1 MKNNLLVEKKKS
13 LLSKRR
19 ESGGYIFILPWF
31 IGALIFFIYP
41 FIQSIYF
48 AFCDLTF
55 SEKGLVKKF
64 TGLEN
69 FRVVFFEN
77 PEVFQKLVDS
87 VTQMLTELVLII
99 TLSFILSIILNQNF
113 HGKTFARAV
122 FALPLIV
129 SSGVLL
135 SIFKT
140 SVFSQSQE
148 AIAETT
154 VFQAS
159 GVQAM
164 LESAGVGQGL
174 INTIVGWV
182 NSLVDMLWKSGVQ
195 IIVFLSGIQSIPP
208 SYYEVC
214 DIEGA
219 TAWQRFWRVTFPIM
233 MPFCFLNIIYTII
246 DSFTYQSNPVML
258 QIMQY
263 FGNLQYAFS
272 NALALAYFVV
282 IIIIIGIIA
291 KLISGHIVYIDK

>member
-77 PEVFQKLVDS
+77 PEVFQKLVNS

-113 HGKTFARAV
+113 HGKTVARAV

>member
-258 QIMQY
+258 QIIQY
-263 FGNLQYAFS
+263 FSNLQYAFS

>member
-31 IGALIFFIYP
+31 IGALIFFIYQ

-159 GVQAM
+159 GIQAM

>member
-77 PEVFQKLVDS
+77 PEVFQKLVNS

>member
-77 PEVFQKLVDS
+77 PEVFQKLVNS

-135 SIFKT
+135 SIFKS

>member
-41 FIQSIYF
+41 FIQSIYS

-55 SEKGLVKKF
+55 SEKGLIKEF
-64 TGLEN
+64 IGLEN

-77 PEVFQKLVDS
+77 PEVSQKLVNS
-87 VTQMLTELVLII
+87 VAQMLTELVLII

-113 HGKTFARAV
+113 HGKAFARAV

>member
-77 PEVFQKLVDS
+77 PEVFQKLVNS

-174 INTIVGWV
+174 VNTIVGWV

>member
-55 SEKGLVKKF
+55 SEKGLIKEF
-64 TGLEN
+64 IGLEN

-77 PEVFQKLVDS
+77 PEVFQKLVNS

-174 INTIVGWV
+174 VNTIVGWV

>member
-55 SEKGLVKKF
+55 SEKGLIKEF
-64 TGLEN
+64 IGLEN

-77 PEVFQKLVDS
+77 PEVFQKLVNS

-113 HGKTFARAV
+113 HGKAFARAV

>member
-55 SEKGLVKKF
+55 SEKGLIKEF
-64 TGLEN
+64 IGLEN

-77 PEVFQKLVDS
+77 PEVFQKLVNS

>member
-1 MKNNLLVEKKKS
+1 MKNNLLVKKKKS

-77 PEVFQKLVDS
+77 PEVFQKLVNS

-135 SIFKT
+135 SIFKS

>member
-140 SVFSQSQE
+140 SIFSQSQE

-182 NSLVDMLWKSGVQ
+182 ISLEDMLWKSGVQ

>member
-1 MKNNLLVEKKKS
+1 MKNNLLAEKKKS

-258 QIMQY
+258 QIIQY
-263 FGNLQYAFS
+263 FSNLQYAFS

>member
-113 HGKTFARAV
+113 HAKTFARAV

>member
-31 IGALIFFIYP
+31 IGTLIFFIYP

-55 SEKGLVKKF
+55 SEKGLIKEF

-77 PEVFQKLVDS
+77 PEVFQKLVNS

-174 INTIVGWV
+174 VNTIVGWV

>member
-55 SEKGLVKKF
+55 SEKGLIKEF
-64 TGLEN
+64 IGLEN

-77 PEVFQKLVDS
+77 PEVFQKLVNS

-135 SIFKT
+135 AIFKT

-174 INTIVGWV
+174 VNTIVGWV

>member
-140 SVFSQSQE
+140 SIFSQSQE

>member
-1 MKNNLLVEKKKS
+1 MKNNLLVKKKKS

-55 SEKGLVKKF
+55 SDKGLVKKF

-77 PEVFQKLVDS
+77 PEVFQKLVNS

>member
-1 MKNNLLVEKKKS
+1 MKNNLLAEKKKS

-19 ESGGYIFILPWF
+19 ESGGYIFILPWL
-31 IGALIFFIYP
+31 IGTLIFFIYP

-77 PEVFQKLVDS
+77 PEVFQKLVNS

>member
-1 MKNNLLVEKKKS
+1 MKNNLLVKKKKS

-77 PEVFQKLVDS
+77 PEVFQKLVNS

>member
-1 MKNNLLVEKKKS
+1 MKNNLLVKKKKS

-31 IGALIFFIYP
+31 IGVLIFFIYP

-77 PEVFQKLVDS
+77 PEVFQKLVNS

-135 SIFKT
+135 SIFKS

>member
-99 TLSFILSIILNQNF
+99 TLSL
-113 HGKTFARAV
+113 
-122 FALPLIV
+122 
-129 SSGVLL
+129 
-135 SIFKT
+135 
-140 SVFSQSQE
+140 
-148 AIAETT
+148 
-154 VFQAS
+154 
-159 GVQAM
+159 
-164 LESAGVGQGL
+164 
-174 INTIVGWV
+174 
-182 NSLVDMLWKSGVQ
+182 
-195 IIVFLSGIQSIPP
+195 
-208 SYYEVC
+208 
-214 DIEGA
+214 
-219 TAWQRFWRVTFPIM
+219 
-233 MPFCFLNIIYTII
+233 
-246 DSFTYQSNPVML
+246 
-258 QIMQY
+258 
-263 FGNLQYAFS
+263 
-272 NALALAYFVV
+272 
-282 IIIIIGIIA
+282 
-291 KLISGHIVYIDK
+291 

>member
-140 SVFSQSQE
+140 SIFSQSQE

-246 DSFTYQSNPVML
+246 DSFTYQSNSVML
-258 QIMQY
+258 QIIQY
-263 FGNLQYAFS
+263 FSNLQYAFS

>member
-55 SEKGLVKKF
+55 SEKGLIKEF

-77 PEVFQKLVDS
+77 PEVFQKLVNS

-174 INTIVGWV
+174 VNTIVGWV

>member
-19 ESGGYIFILPWF
+19 ESGGYLFILPWF

-77 PEVFQKLVDS
+77 PEVFQKLVNS

>member
-77 PEVFQKLVDS
+77 PEVFQKLVNS

-140 SVFSQSQE
+140 SIFSQSQE

>member
-1 MKNNLLVEKKKS
+1 M
-13 LLSKRR
+13 
-19 ESGGYIFILPWF
+19 
-31 IGALIFFIYP
+31 
-41 FIQSIYF
+41 
-48 AFCDLTF
+48 
-55 SEKGLVKKF
+55 
-64 TGLEN
+64 
-69 FRVVFFEN
+69 
-77 PEVFQKLVDS
+77 
-87 VTQMLTELVLII
+87 
-99 TLSFILSIILNQNF
+99 
-113 HGKTFARAV
+113 
-122 FALPLIV
+122 

-140 SVFSQSQE
+140 SIFSQSQE

-272 NALALAYFVV
+272 SALALAYFVV

>member
-55 SEKGLVKKF
+55 SEKGLIKEF

-77 PEVFQKLVDS
+77 PEVFQKLVNS

-113 HGKTFARAV
+113 HGKAFARAV

-174 INTIVGWV
+174 VNTIVGWV

>member
-55 SEKGLVKKF
+55 SEKGLIKEF

-77 PEVFQKLVDS
+77 PEVFQKLVNS

-174 INTIVGWV
+174 VNTIVGWA